1 MKKIFLMLIFI
12 FSLIL
17 SLVGCDN
24 TYYWEFNYSYEEVD
38 QIKIIEM
45 IDDLH
50 IDDLHYREIQ
60 EIDLSLSKELYN
72 DIANIEMKR
81 YGPNLSSPSGKC
93 FLIVFKNGEYDI
105 ISQEDSKH
113 FKYNGEELLAHNSWL
128 YCNEN
133 EFNELINKY
142 LNN

>member
-1 MKKIFLMLIFI
+1 MKKIFLMLVFI
-12 FSLIL
+12 LSLTL

-45 IDDLH
+45 IDDIH
-50 IDDLHYREIQ
+50 HRYREIQ
-60 EIDLSLSKELYN
+60 EIDLSLSKEVYN
-72 DIANIEMKR
+72 DIVNIEMKR

-105 ISQEDSKH
+105 ISQKESKH
-113 FKYNGEELLAHNSWL
+113 FKYNGEEILAYNSWL

>member
-12 FSLIL
+12 LSLIL

-50 IDDLHYREIQ
+50 YRYREIQ
-60 EIDLSLSKELYN
+60 EIDLSLSKEVYN
-72 DIANIEMKR
+72 DIVNI
-81 YGPNLSSPSGKC
+81 
-93 FLIVFKNGEYDI
+93 
-105 ISQEDSKH
+105 
-113 FKYNGEELLAHNSWL
+113 
-128 YCNEN
+128 
-133 EFNELINKY
+133 
-142 LNN
+142 

>member
-1 MKKIFLMLIFI
+1 MKKIFLMLIV
-12 FSLIL
+12 LL
-17 SLVGCDN
+17 LLVGCN
-24 TYYWEFNYSYEEVD
+24 EIYHWEFNYSYEEVD

-60 EIDLSLSKELYN
+60 EIDLSLYEEIYN
-72 DIANIEMKR
+72 DIMNIEMKR
-81 YGPNLSSPSGKC
+81 YGLNLSSPTGKC
-93 FLIVFKNGEYDI
+93 FLIVFENGEYDI
-105 ISQEDSKH
+105 ISQKESKH
-113 FKYNGEELLAHNSWL
+113 FKFDGDDILAYNSWL

-142 LNN
+142 LNNK

>member
-12 FSLIL
+12 LSLIL

-50 IDDLHYREIQ
+50 YRYREIQ
-60 EIDLSLSKELYN
+60 EIDLSLSKEVYN

-81 YGPNLSSPSGKC
+81 YGPNLSFPSGKC
-93 FLIVFKNGEYDI
+93 FLIVFENGEYDI
-105 ISQEDSKH
+105 ISQKESKH
-113 FKYNGEELLAHNSWL
+113 FKYNGEEILAYNSWL

>member
-1 MKKIFLMLIFI
+1 MKKMLRIKFILLFILICLM
-12 FSLIL
+12 L
-17 SLVGCDN
+17 SLVGCSN
-24 TYYWEFNYSYEEVD
+24 NIYHWEFNYSYEEVV

-45 IDDLH
+45 IDD
-50 IDDLHYREIQ
+50 IDYREIQ
-60 EIDLSLSKELYN
+60 EIDLSLSEAIYN
-72 DIANIEMKR
+72 DIMNIEMKR

-93 FLIVFKNGEYDI
+93 FLIVFENGEYDI
-105 ISQEDSKH
+105 ISQKESKH
-113 FKYNGEELLAHNSWL
+113 FKYNDEDILAYNSWL